1 MSALAALSALAGGRM
16 KSIRNPLIF
25 GTLGLLFAAGCIA
38 LITSNTAAWLLVLL
52 VLPFG
57 LPQGIC
63 SNANQAAVYV
73 QAPHEE
79 LGTAAGLLRTS
90 QYVGA
95 MVASSLLGLLFGKHP
110 TDHGMH
116 TLAWVMVVL
125 SAGLVIATVADRT
138 LPCAAVPDSGPVM
151 GPVRGEV
158 NKAASLAFTSNLQ
171 RNSDI

>member
-1 MSALAALSALAGGRM
+1 M

-25 GTLGLLFAAGCIA
+25 GTLGFLFAAACIV
-38 LITSNTAAWLLVLL
+38 LITSGTSASLLVLL

-63 SNANQAAVYV
+63 SNANQATVYV

-79 LGTAAGLLRTS
+79 VGTAAGLLRTS

-138 LPCAAVPDSGPVM
+138 LPREALPREAPQLTVG
-151 GPVRGEV
+151 
-158 NKAASLAFTSNLQ
+158 ASS
-171 RNSDI
+171 